1 VDLLNVNQVD
11 SLCHLILS
19 AMART
24 LRRRKVL
31 LDARRAMEVMI
42 VVPIE
47 VGDRRADGGDLAS
60 ATRDLASGG
69 NKGNNGIA

>member
-1 VDLLNVNQVD
+1 
-11 SLCHLILS
+11 
-19 AMART
+19 
-24 LRRRKVL
+24 
-31 LDARRAMEVMI
+31 MEVMI